1 MLDNGNPLRSNR
13 GTPEGSPIGALAT
26 GLRERDY
33 ARLAGEFCELTRELT
48 REYPIDKGVLVLR
61 NDISHQLAAIS
72 TYRNGVMCE
81 GLRLNLPTEASLFEK
96 VAEHGE
102 VYNEDFCD
110 SFSGNFF
117 ERKLL
122 LDDDSRSFVVHPLKS
137 DGRVMGLL
145 GYSSRQPT
153 AFAMFCEGAIVEQAA
168 ALGSMIDGR
177 RGDR

>member
-1 MLDNGNPLRSNR
+1 MLGNGNPLENGRDGPN
-13 GTPEGSPIGALAT
+13 GSLTGALTT

-33 ARLAGEFCELTRELT
+33 VRLAGRFCDLTRELT
-48 REYPIDKGVLVLR
+48 EEYPIDKGVLVLR

-72 TYRNGVMCE
+72 TYRDGVMCE
-81 GLRLNLPTEASLFEK
+81 GLRLNLPTESSLFEK

-102 VYNEDFCD
+102 VYSEDFCD

-153 AFAMFCEGAIVEQAA
+153 AFAMFSEGAIVEQAA
-168 ALGSMIDGR
+168 ALGAMIDGHLGKR
-177 RGDR
+177 